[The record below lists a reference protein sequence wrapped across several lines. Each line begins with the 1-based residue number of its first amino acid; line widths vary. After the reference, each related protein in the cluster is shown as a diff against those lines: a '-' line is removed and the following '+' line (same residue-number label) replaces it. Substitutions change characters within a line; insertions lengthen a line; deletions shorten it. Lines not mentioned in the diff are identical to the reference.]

1 MSLFNLVQGQRVYT
15 QQIQHDLSTSN
26 IMVNCDPRL
35 KGPEGSSL
43 DVKSKAGKIGVED
56 EICDLN
62 VANLTVNGK
71 LRANIGAEVCDI
83 VCPEDFS
90 VRAARNSLVNSGN
103 GQIVY
108 SNLSVQTD
116 LSNNIIQ
123 NVTGLL
129 PNEPA
134 ILVASVA
141 NPATLYGAIKWR
153 LSTDGTGAVDGIFVN
168 ELVNLSAGTVIT
180 ITQATLTTAAGNPA
194 ASGDLIFSITAAD
207 VTLSP
212 PEGCIAMLASNLGS
226 IMTIAAPPP
235 PQNNSSIHVYADS
248 YVDIETKEYVNMSM
262 GNYFVV
268 NAGNT
273 QPSTTT
279 AVTEGIGQRLVVD
292 EQLFRI
298 EPQDP
303 NVGKP
308 TITGNLT
315 VMDNSCNSVGRL
327 KGASLQQPNF
337 IQGIGTEKG
346 GANTIQFTTGMP
358 FGASFGPIVVLSYQG
373 GILTGTAKPQ
383 ITLVKTTNTNFEI
396 DVTTSLAPAG
406 VFLIPGV
413 SLGNFAPN
421 PLPGAATGVYNCTTT
436 SAGGGTG
443 AILKVTISAGGN
455 VDSVEVLSSGGGYA
469 QGDIVTVPVGQI
481 TNATADLDVT
491 VNSNELGIGLLE
503 DMYINYQIIG
513 LSEL

>member
-1 MSLFNLVQGQRVYT
+1 MSVFNFNSGKNMSAYP
-15 QQIQHDLSTSN
+15 QIQNDLTATN
-26 IMVNCDPRL
+26 LNLHCDPRTV
-35 KGPEGSSL
+35 GPTGTFL
-43 DVKSKAGKIGVED
+43 DMKSKAGKIAVED
-56 EICDLN
+56 DICDLN

-71 LRANIGAEVCDI
+71 LKANIGAEVCDI

-108 SNLSVQTD
+108 SNLSGQTD

-123 NVTGLL
+123 NVTGLV
-129 PNEPA
+129 PSPA
-134 ILVASVA
+134 LLVTSVA
-141 NPATLYGAIKWR
+141 NPATLYGAIQWR
-153 LSTDGTGAVDGIFVN
+153 LSISGGIVDGIFVN

-180 ITQATLTTAAGNPA
+180 ITQATLFAAGNPG

-212 PEGCIAMLASNLGS
+212 PEGCIAMLASNNSS
-226 IMTIAAPPP
+226 ILTVPAPPP
-235 PQNNSSIHVYADS
+235 LQNNSSIHVYADS
-248 YVDIETKEYVNMSM
+248 YVDIETREHVNMSM
-262 GNYFVV
+262 GNYFIV

-273 QPSTTT
+273 QPSTTGGF
-279 AVTEGIGQRLVVD
+279 TEGIGQRLVVD

-298 EPQDP
+298 EPQEI
-303 NVGKP
+303 NIGKP
-308 TITGNLT
+308 TITGGNMT
-315 VMDNSCNSVGRL
+315 VMNGSCNSVGRL
-327 KGASLQQPNF
+327 KGVSSQQTNF

-358 FGASFGPIVVLSYQG
+358 FGAPIVVLSYQG

-396 DVTTSLAPAG
+396 DVTTSPDPAG

-413 SLGNFAPN
+413 SLGNFNPN
-421 PLPGAATGVYNCTTT
+421 PIPGAATGVYNCTTT
-436 SAGGGTG
+436 SLGVGTG

-469 QGDIVTVPVGQI
+469 LLDTVTVPLAQI
-481 TNATADLDVT
+481 TGATADLVVT
-491 VNSNELGIGLLE
+491 LSSNSELGTGLLE

-513 LSEL
+513 LSELQ

>member
-1 MSLFNLVQGQRVYT
+1 MSLLNLVQGQRVYT

-35 KGPEGSSL
+35 KGPKGSAL

-71 LRANIGAEVCDI
+71 LTANIGAEVCDI

-108 SNLSVQTD
+108 SNLSGQTD

-141 NPATLYGAIKWR
+141 NPATLYGAIQWR

-226 IMTIAAPPP
+226 IMTIEAPPP
-235 PQNNSSIHVYADS
+235 LQNNSCIHVYADS
-248 YVDIETKEYVNMSM
+248 YVDIETREHVNMSM
-262 GNYFVV
+262 GNYFIV

-273 QPSTTT
+273 QPSTITG
-279 AVTEGIGQRLVVD
+279 VTEGIGQRLVVD

-298 EPQDP
+298 EAQEI
-303 NVGKP
+303 NIGKP

-315 VMDNSCNSVGRL
+315 VMNGSCNSVGRL
-327 KGASLQQPNF
+327 KGASLPQTFF

-346 GANTIQFTTGMP
+346 GANTIQFTTGM
-358 FGASFGPIVVLSYQG
+358 GGSFTPIVVLSYQG

-396 DVTTSLAPAG
+396 DVTTSPVPAG

-421 PLPGAATGVYNCTTT
+421 PLPGPAAPGVYNCTTT
-436 SAGGGTG
+436 SVGGGTG

-481 TNATADLDVT
+481 TGATADLDVT